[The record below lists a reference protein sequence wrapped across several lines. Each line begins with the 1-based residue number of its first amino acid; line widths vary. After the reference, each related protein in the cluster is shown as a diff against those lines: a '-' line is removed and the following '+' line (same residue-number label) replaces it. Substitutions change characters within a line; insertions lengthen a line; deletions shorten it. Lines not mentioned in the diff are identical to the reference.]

1 MLLFDQS
8 LALLFNDLI
17 SILLFLLSDD
27 IFILELFLDGLVVE
41 HLFLE
46 SVDCLLQRLHLLLL
60 LNTFALEASQLLIL
74 SFDALKLS
82 LFHLQSILQV
92 GNLVA

>member
-60 LNTFALEASQLLIL
+60 LNTFALEASKLLIL

>member
-27 IFILELFLDGLVVE
+27 IFVLELFLDGLVVE

-46 SVDCLLQRLHLLLL
+46 SVDCLLQRLHLLLF

-74 SFDALKLS
+74 SLDALKLS

>member
-46 SVDCLLQRLHLLLL
+46 SVNCLLQRLHLLLL
-60 LNTFALEASQLLIL
+60 LNTFALEASKLLIL